1 MTIFLIVLSLISD
14 ISAALYAFS
23 DAELF
28 RRLLIFAMFHFIASI
43 SAAYAMFMLLPEN
56 MRKSQSPY
64 LAVGFM
70 FLMCM
75 FLPVLGFIGLFMSVV
90 VAMNLPKKRA
100 EVMWVANPRE
110 ELPSHPRDMM
120 YTKFGTGALQDILLN
135 APDVERRVEA
145 ISSVSHLPRDQ
156 RISFY
161 KLALRDPA
169 DDVRLMAY
177 SQLDPIE
184 QDITDNIKQLED
196 SFNENNSADIAYDI
210 AQQFWE
216 ICYLGIADT
225 VLVKHYLTNARKW
238 CQIAIE
244 IDDRGNFELLLGRI
258 LLELGE
264 IEPAEIALQKAK
276 DAKMLDSQVNTY
288 LAECAFRMHD
298 YASVKSYLSSLYA
311 TEGSKLAQLRE
322 YWLNAK

>member
-14 ISAALYAFS
+14 ISAAVYAFS
-23 DAELF
+23 DAELY
-28 RRLLIFAMFHFIASI
+28 RRLLIFAMFHSIASM
-43 SAAYAMFMLLPEN
+43 SAAYAMYMLLPTN
-56 MRKSQSPY
+56 VRVAQSPY
-64 LAVGFM
+64 IAVGFM
-70 FLMCM
+70 FMMCM
-75 FLPVLGFIGLFMSVV
+75 FLPVVGFIGLFVCVV
-90 VAMNLPKKRA
+90 VAMNLPRKKS
-100 EVMWVANPRE
+100 EVMWVHNPRE

-135 APDVERRVEA
+135 APDTERRVEA

-161 KLALRDPA
+161 KIALRDPA

-184 QDITDNIKQLED
+184 QGITDNIKMLED
-196 SFNENNSADIAYDI
+196 SFKENNSADIAYDI

-225 VLVKHYLTNARKW
+225 VLVKHYLNNARKW
-238 CQIAIE
+238 CQKAIE
-244 IDDRGNFELLLGRI
+244 LEDRGNFELLLGRI
-258 LLELGE
+258 LLELNE
-264 IEPAEIALQKAK
+264 IEPAMIALQKAK
-276 DAKMLDSQVNTY
+276 NAKMLDSQVNTY
-288 LAECAFRMHD
+288 LAECAFRMRD
-298 YASVKSYLSSLYA
+298 YVSVKSYLSSLYT
-311 TEGSKLAQLRE
+311 TEGSKLSQIRE

>member
-14 ISAALYAFS
+14 ISAAVYAFS
-23 DAELF
+23 DAELY
-28 RRLLIFAMFHFIASI
+28 RRLLVFAMFHFIASI
-43 SAAYAMFMLLPEN
+43 SAAYAMYMLLPKN
-56 MRKSQSPY
+56 MREEQSPY

-70 FLMCM
+70 FLMCIC
-75 FLPVLGFIGLFMSVV
+75 LPVVGFIGLFVCVV
-90 VAMNLPKKRA
+90 VAMNLPRKKT
-100 EVMWVANPRE
+100 EVMWVHNPRE

-135 APDVERRVEA
+135 APDTERRVEA

-161 KLALRDPA
+161 KIALRDPA

-184 QDITDNIKQLED
+184 QDITDNIKSLED
-196 SFNENNSADIAYDI
+196 SFKENNSADIAYDI

-225 VLVKHYLTNARKW
+225 VLVKHYLNNARKW
-238 CQIAIE
+238 CQKAIE
-244 IDDRGNFELLLGRI
+244 LEDRGNFELLLGRI
-258 LLELGE
+258 LLELNE
-264 IEPAEIALQKAK
+264 VEPAMIALQKAK
-276 DAKMLDSQVNTY
+276 NAKMLDSQVNTY
-288 LAECAFRMHD
+288 LAECAFRMRD
-298 YASVKSYLSSLYA
+298 YTSVKSYLSSLYS
-311 TEGSKLAQLRE
+311 TEGSKLSQIRE